1 MKKLSINEMK
11 ELCPMWFSKGAMDF
25 FNSQIETQPN
35 KVNIFITSERMELD
49 MDKLYTL
56 RWFNHN
62 TNKIETLGD
71 FQEFKTLEDAR
82 QFRKTYTSIKEIEE
96 IGENMGI
103 N

>member
-1 MKKLSINEMK
+1 VKKLSINEMK
-11 ELCPMWFSKGAMDF
+11 ELCPNFFEEGAMNF
-25 FNSQIETQPN
+25 FNSAIETQPN

-49 MDKLYTL
+49 MPKQYTL

-62 TNKIETLGD
+62 TNMVETLGE
-71 FQEFKTLEDAR
+71 FQEFRTLEDAK

-96 IGENMGI
+96 IGANMGI